1 MGFEQLK
8 YTGNEGDSVEICV
21 RLFFSGTVSDEFV
34 VDVDLFAD
42 DDTASGECVQPAT
55 GQHECLLVD

>member
-1 MGFEQLK
+1 MGFEQLE

-21 RLFFSGTVSDEFV
+21 RLVFSGTVSDEFV

-42 DDTASGECVQPAT
+42 DDTATSECVQSAT